1 MNGREPGHRRERHN
15 ERGED
20 VESFWFQ
27 GCGDAEESDLG
38 AEMLRIVGDLDQRFG
53 TGPEKQGIDLA
64 FVLHREWRKLP
75 WQCKDHV
82 DVARGQQFLFPRC
95 EPAVAG
101 IRLAF
106 RAMPV
111 SAGVV

>member
-1 MNGREPGHRRERHN
+1 MNVRMMLEFLVPGM
-15 ERGED
+15 
-20 VESFWFQ
+20 Q
-27 GCGDAEESDLG
+27 DAEESDLG
-38 AEMLRIVGDLDQRFG
+38 AQMLRVAGDLDQRFG
-53 TGPEKQGIDLA
+53 AGPEKQGIDLA
-64 FVLHREWRKLP
+64 FVLQREWRKLP
-75 WQCKDHV
+75 RQGKDHV

-95 EPAVAG
+95 KPAVAG

>member
-1 MNGREPGHRRERHN
+1 MVGSQAPGGNDTMNVRMMLEFLVPG
-15 ERGED
+15 
-20 VESFWFQ
+20 VQ
-27 GCGDAEESDLG
+27 DAEESDLA
-38 AEMLRIVGDLDQRFG
+38 AEMLRVVGDLDQRFG

-75 WQCKDHV
+75 RQCKDHV

-101 IRLAF
+101 TRLTF